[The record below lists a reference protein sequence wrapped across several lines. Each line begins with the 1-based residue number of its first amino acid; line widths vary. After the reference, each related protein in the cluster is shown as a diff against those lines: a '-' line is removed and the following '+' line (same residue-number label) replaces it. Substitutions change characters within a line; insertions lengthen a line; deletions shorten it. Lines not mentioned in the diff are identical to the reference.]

1 MDINKALARFILDEV
16 LPIEKDPVSRAVL
29 GGLAAATG
37 TSFFKFKGLDG
48 INLDKNPEELHSI
61 LKGAFEAQPTV
72 TMSLA
77 DLLPEDAWAKYP
89 IIAMPRIRKSL
100 EKPYDIDL
108 ETVEKFMSIV
118 ATEEP

>member
-1 MDINKALARFILDEV
+1 MDLNKALGQFIIDEV

-29 GGLAAATG
+29 GGLAAAAG
-37 TSFFKFKGLDG
+37 TSFFKLKGFDG
-48 INLDKNPEELHSI
+48 FDADKNPEELHAI
-61 LKGAFEAQPTV
+61 LKGAFDAQPTI

-77 DLLPEDAWAKYP
+77 DLLPDDAWTKYP

-108 ETVEKFMSIV
+108 ETVEKFL
-118 ATEEP
+118 ALLAQK

>member
-37 TSFFKFKGLDG
+37 TAFFQFKGFEGFD
-48 INLDKNPEELHSI
+48 INANPEELHSI
-61 LKGAFEAQPTV
+61 IKGCFEAQPAIA
-72 TMSLA
+72 MSLA
-77 DLLPEDAWAKYP
+77 DLLPDDAWTKYP
-89 IIAMPRIRKSL
+89 IICLPRIRKSL

-108 ETVEKFMSIV
+108 ETVEKFMSIL
-118 ATEEP
+118 AQD